1 MRVEGKL
8 FNFEKK
14 CPRMNKVKPKFICTF
29 QLPILI
35 CANYVGREV
44 KDHFKIFASFSTPC
58 ETPASF
64 SSWTV
69 RSLRN

>member
-14 CPRMNKVKPKFICTF
+14 CPRMNKVKPKFICRF

-44 KDHFKIFASFSTPC
+44 KDRPLNGLFLTHAGLAT
-58 ETPASF
+58 
-64 SSWTV
+64 
-69 RSLRN
+69 